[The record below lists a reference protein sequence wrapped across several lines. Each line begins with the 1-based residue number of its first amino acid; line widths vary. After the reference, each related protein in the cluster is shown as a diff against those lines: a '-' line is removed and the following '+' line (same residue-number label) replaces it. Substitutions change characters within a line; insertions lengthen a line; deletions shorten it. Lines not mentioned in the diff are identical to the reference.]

1 MTDIAMAVDAG
12 MSSGLVLTGDSTR
25 AEAEALAS
33 YRQPTYIVERV
44 DELLPA
50 SLWAEQGWNAS

>member
-1 MTDIAMAVDAG
+1 MAVDAG

-25 AEAEALAS
+25 AQALATH
-33 YRQPTYIVERV
+33 RQPTYIVERV

-50 SLWAEQGWNAS
+50 TIWTEQGWSAP